1 MISPSFRQGFLMSAR
16 LLSRRLPL
24 LLATALLLGSS
35 LPALS
40 APRALAAEDHAA
52 VVGLREDYLAASYWI
67 KRLDNADALILD
79 RAAIDAQNLRMRS
92 LDSSIHDLRQIP
104 ATLRGDWVREQ
115 IEKSASVP
123 TRQYFGQDHQ
133 AIDAAL
139 IRAQVDNRGLGNI
152 ANRAAARYGLVTQR
166 ADLRAFPTTLR
177 VFNSAGDTDI
187 DRWQESALFPGDAVV
202 VLHES
207 ADGQWYFVASERYQA
222 WVEKKHVGI
231 GDAATVF
238 NYGQG
243 KDFRIITG
251 ATAHTVHTPEEPRV
265 SNLQLDMGIKL
276 PVLADWPAAQN
287 INGQQSHAHWV
298 IQLPVRNDDGSLA
311 LVPALLPRS
320 ADTAADY
327 LPLTGRNLLTQAFK
341 FLGERYG
348 WGHSYNTRDCS
359 GFVSEIYRSFGIL
372 LPRNTSSQG
381 ISPALDRIAFDT
393 DSSVQQRQRAVDG
406 MQPGDLVYIPG
417 HVMMAIGKVDG
428 LTWMI
433 HDTNGGSFFGL
444 DGKRVAA
451 QLNGVS
457 VTPLEPMMASD
468 TATYVDRM
476 TNIQRI
482 RKTNDK

>member
-1 MISPSFRQGFLMSAR
+1 MSAR
-16 LLSRRLPL
+16 FPTRPVAMRRLPL

-35 LPALS
+35 LPAIS
-40 APRALAAEDHAA
+40 APRALAAQDHAA

-67 KRLDNADALILD
+67 NRLDNADALIMD
-79 RAAIDAQNLRMRS
+79 SAAIAAQNARMRS
-92 LDSSIHDLRQIP
+92 LDASIHDLGKVP
-104 ATLRGDWVREQ
+104 ATLQATYVREQ
-115 IEKSASVP
+115 IEASAAVP
-123 TRQYFGQDHQ
+123 TRQLFGQDHQ
-133 AIDAAL
+133 AIDPAV
-139 IRAQVDNRGLGNI
+139 IRGHLDNRGLEAI
-152 ANRAAARYGLVTQR
+152 AGQAPARYGLVVHR
-166 ADLRAFPTTLR
+166 ADLRAFPTTTR
-177 VFNSAGDTDI
+177 VFNSPGDTDI

-222 WVEKKHVGI
+222 WIQSKHVGI
-231 GDAATVF
+231 GDADTVF
-238 NYGQG
+238 GYG
-243 KDFRIITG
+243 KASDYRIVTG
-251 ATAHTVHTPEEPRV
+251 ATAHTVHTPQEPRV
-265 SNLQLDMGIKL
+265 SNLQLDMGVKV
-276 PVLADWPAAQN
+276 PVLANWPAAQN

-298 IQLPVRNDDGSLA
+298 IQLPVRNDDGALA

-327 LPLTGRNLLTQAFK
+327 LPMTGRHLLTQAFK

-372 LPRNTSSQG
+372 LPRNTSAQG
-381 ISPALDRIAFDT
+381 ISPALDRIAFDAGST
-393 DSSVQQRQRAVDG
+393 TEQRQRAVDG

-444 DGKRVAA
+444 DGKRVSA

-476 TNIQRI
+476 TNIQRL
-482 RKTNDK
+482 RKTSDK

>member
-1 MISPSFRQGFLMSAR
+1 MSAR
-16 LLSRRLPL
+16 FPTRPVAMRRLPL

-35 LPALS
+35 LPAIS
-40 APRALAAEDHAA
+40 APRALAAQDHAA

-67 KRLDNADALILD
+67 NRLDNADALIMD
-79 RAAIDAQNLRMRS
+79 SAAIAAQNARMRS

-115 IEKSASVP
+115 IEKSARVP
-123 TRQYFGQDHQ
+123 TRQLFGQDHQ
-133 AIDAAL
+133 AIDPVV
-139 IRAQVDNRGLGNI
+139 IRGHLDNRGLEAI
-152 ANRAAARYGLVTQR
+152 AGQAPARYGLVVHR
-166 ADLRAFPTTLR
+166 ADLRAFPTTTR

-222 WVEKKHVGI
+222 WIQSKHVGI
-231 GDAATVF
+231 GDADTVF
-238 NYGQG
+238 GYG
-243 KDFRIITG
+243 KASDYRIVTG
-251 ATAHTVHTPEEPRV
+251 ATAHTVHTPQEPRV
-265 SNLQLDMGIKL
+265 SNLQLDMGVKV
-276 PVLADWPAAQN
+276 PVLANWPAAQN

-298 IQLPVRNDDGSLA
+298 IQLPVRNDDGALA

-327 LPLTGRNLLTQAFK
+327 LPMTGRHLLTQAFK

-372 LPRNTSSQG
+372 LPRNTSAQG
-381 ISPALDRIAFDT
+381 ISPALDRIAFDAGST
-393 DSSVQQRQRAVDG
+393 TEQRQRAVDG

-444 DGKRVAA
+444 DGKRVSA

-476 TNIQRI
+476 TNIQRL
-482 RKTNDK
+482 RKTSDK

>member
-1 MISPSFRQGFLMSAR
+1 MPAHSAYR
-16 LLSRRLPL
+16 RPLLTRRLPL

-35 LPALS
+35 LPAIS
-40 APRALAAEDHAA
+40 APRALAAQDHAA

-67 KRLDNADALILD
+67 NRLDDADALILD
-79 RAAIDAQNLRMRS
+79 RAAIAAQNQRMRT
-92 LDSSIHDLRQIP
+92 LDGSIHDLRAVP
-104 ATLRGDWVREQ
+104 ASLDADYVRSQ
-115 IEKSASVP
+115 IENSARVP
-123 TRQYFGQDHQ
+123 SREYFGEDHKPVDP
-133 AIDAAL
+133 AVIAAT
-139 IRAQVDNRGLGNI
+139 V
-152 ANRAAARYGLVTQR
+152 ANRNLDGIAGKAAARYGLVTRR

-207 ADGQWYFVASERYQA
+207 SDGQWYFVASERYQA
-222 WVEKKHVGI
+222 WIEKKHVGI

-238 NYGQG
+238 GYGQG
-243 KDFRIITG
+243 EDFRVITG
-251 ATAHTVHTPEEPRV
+251 ATARTVYTPEEPRV
-265 SNLQLDMGIKL
+265 SDLQLDMGIKL

-287 INGQQSHAHWV
+287 INGQQAHAHWV

-311 LVPALLPRS
+311 LLPALLPRS

-327 LPLTGRNLLTQAFK
+327 LPLTGRNLLDQAFK

-348 WGHSYNTRDCS
+348 WGHAYGTRDCS

-372 LPRNTSSQG
+372 LPRNTSAQG
-381 ISPALDRIAFDT
+381 ISPALDRIAFDA
-393 DSSVQQRQRAVDG
+393 DSSKAQRQAAVDG
-406 MQPGDLVYIPG
+406 LQPGDLVYIPG

-428 LTWMI
+428 LSWMI
-433 HDTNGGSFFGL
+433 HDTNGGSFFGM
-444 DGKRVAA
+444 DGKRVSA

-482 RKTNDK
+482 RKTDDK

>member
-1 MISPSFRQGFLMSAR
+1 MSACFPHLR
-16 LLSRRLPL
+16 SAARRRLPV
-24 LLATALLLGSS
+24 LLATTLLLGSS

-40 APRALAAEDHAA
+40 APRALAADDHAA

-67 KRLDNADALILD
+67 NRLDDADAIILD
-79 RAAIDAQNLRMRS
+79 RAAIDAQNARMRS
-92 LDSSIHDLRQIP
+92 LDSSIHDLRKIP
-104 ATLRGDWVREQ
+104 ASLGGAWVREQ
-115 IEKSASVP
+115 IEKSAGVP
-123 TRQYFGQDHQ
+123 SRQLYGQDHQ
-133 AIDAAL
+133 AIDPAVIA
-139 IRAQVDNRGLGNI
+139 RQVANRGLDNI
-152 ANRAAARYGLVTQR
+152 AGRSPARYGQVTHR

-207 ADGQWYFVASERYQA
+207 ADGNWYFVASERYQA
-222 WVEKKHVGI
+222 WVEKKHIGL

-238 NYGQG
+238 GYGQG
-243 KDFRIITG
+243 KDYRIVTG
-251 ATAHTVHTPEEPRV
+251 ATARTVHTPEEPRV
-265 SNLQLDMGIKL
+265 SNLQLDMGVKV
-276 PVLADWPAAQN
+276 PVLADWPAADTV
-287 INGQQSHAHWV
+287 NGQQGHAHWV
-298 IQLPVRNDDGSLA
+298 IQLPVRNADGTLD

-320 ADTAADY
+320 ADTSADY
-327 LPLTGRNLLTQAFK
+327 LPLTGRNLISQAFK

-348 WGHSYNTRDCS
+348 WGHSYDTRDCS

-381 ISPALDRIAFDT
+381 ISPALDRLAFDN
-393 DSSVQQRQRAVDG
+393 DSSGASRQAAVDG
-406 MQPGDLVYIPG
+406 LHPGDLVYIPG
-417 HVMMAIGKVDG
+417 HVMMTIGKVDG

-433 HDTNGGSFFGL
+433 HDTNGGSFFGA
-444 DGKRVAA
+444 DGKRVSA